1 MREMQMALAASTGC
15 EMSSTSYTAG
25 PRSQLPGLEV
35 HEAHIVVV
43 KPLRRC
49 QHNHRTGLHRLANVR
64 RNLAATRTTPG
75 RAYTRSGLTAVE
87 ALIAS
92 SAGSMGMRF

>member
-1 MREMQMALAASTGC
+1 MPARTS
-15 EMSSTSYTAG
+15 SSTQSSYGFAD
-25 PRSQLPGLEV
+25 
-35 HEAHIVVV
+35 
-43 KPLRRC
+43 
-49 QHNHRTGLHRLANVR
+49 RLANVR